1 MKRHETKETIV
12 QRWGENYN
20 RYYTFPIQIYSS
32 NLNRQLLKSMTE
44 KFLWMRVLCFT
55 PLVDDQVYYILFY
68 LLNIQ
73 SQDRLIERIMGV
85 ETNLKPFDENSSVS
99 DYKIRNALP
108 TAQNN
113 SRGLSEDLLKLKT
126 TEKLKEYIFNERIEG

>member
-1 MKRHETKETIV
+1 MIEAFRVYRPEYAGRHDELIAPDMKRHETKETIV

-68 LLNIQ
+68 LLNI
-73 SQDRLIERIMGV
+73 
-85 ETNLKPFDENSSVS
+85 
-99 DYKIRNALP
+99 
-108 TAQNN
+108 
-113 SRGLSEDLLKLKT
+113 
-126 TEKLKEYIFNERIEG
+126 